1 MKPFTQAA
9 LMERIRAHG
18 IHSIILDTDAYNEV
32 DDQFCLAYCMRTP
45 EHIRLLSVNAAPFLN
60 SRSRSAQD
68 GMELSYQEI
77 FKVMKLVDPQAD
89 IPVYRGSCSFL
100 PDRNTP
106 VQSDAAQ
113 NIIRTVMDSEEPV
126 LIVAIGAITNVASAL
141 LLCPELA
148 QRTGV
153 IWLGGHSFQSRN
165 TREFNLRQDIA
176 AAQVVFDSGI
186 PMVQVPCD
194 GVCSQFVTTVP
205 ELEYYLGGK
214 NGLCDYLVDNVR
226 QECKSYACSRIIWDV
241 TAAAVLIRPDACQ
254 IVTVPRPYVTS
265 DCLYAYDLARP
276 HYGYVRSLN
285 RDIIYGDLFRRLTGE
300 NS

>member
-1 MKPFTQAA
+1 MKPFTQEA
-9 LMERIRAHG
+9 LMERIRARG
-18 IHSIILDTDAYNEV
+18 THSIILDTDAYNEV

-60 SRSRSAQD
+60 ERSSSAQE

-77 FKVMKLVDPQAD
+77 FKVIRLVDPQAEL
-89 IPVYRGSCSFL
+89 PVYRGSCTFL
-100 PDRNTP
+100 PDRHTP

-113 NIIRTVMDSEEPV
+113 NIIRTVMSSEEPV

-153 IWLGGHSFQSRN
+153 IWLGGHSFQSKD
-165 TREFNLRQDIA
+165 TKEFNLRQDIA

-186 PMVQVPCD
+186 PMVQIPCD
-194 GVCSQFVTTVP
+194 GVCTQFVTTVP
-205 ELEYYLGGK
+205 ELEHYLRGK
-214 NGLCDYLVDNVR
+214 NELCDYLVDNVV
-226 QECKSYACSRIIWDV
+226 QECKGYAQSRIIWDV
-241 TAAAVLIRPDACQ
+241 TAAAVLICPESCQ

-276 HYGYVRSLN
+276 QYGYVRKLG
-285 RDIIYGDLFRRLTGE
+285 RDIIYGDLFRKLTGGK
-300 NS
+300 S